1 MRRRIQHVH
10 FVGIGGIGMCGI
22 AELLH
27 DQGYRVSGSDL
38 REGPTLD
45 RLRQLGI
52 DVEVGHDAA
61 HLGHVDVCVYSSAVH
76 PTNPELVEAERRKI
90 PVIPR
95 AEMLAEVMR
104 LKDGIAVGGS
114 HGKTT
119 TSSLIAHVLHA
130 AGLDPTAV
138 IGGRVLMPDAS
149 PSTTRM
155 GASDLLV
162 AEADESDGSFLR
174 LAPVTAVVTNID
186 AEHMD
191 HYGSYEALENA
202 FVEFANRVPFWGVTV
217 LCLDHPGVQAIV
229 PRMTRRNITYGFA
242 SQADLIASDLQRDG
256 LGTRFEVRWR
266 DEKLGTARVRLPGRH
281 NVLNALAT
289 IAVARDLEVPFDV
302 AADALES
309 FLGIERRFERKGES
323 RGVQVVDD
331 YGHHPAEIRATLA
344 AAREI
349 HEGRI
354 LVAFQP
360 HRYSRTRS
368 LWDDFTAAF
377 NDADVLFLTEIYAA
391 NEEEIPGVDA
401 AGLVEAIR
409 AHGHREA
416 HFVPQLDG
424 VVERVVSEARAG
436 DLVITLGA
444 GSVST
449 LGRRILAGL
458 DEKGSG
464 E

>member
-38 REGPTLD
+38 REGPTVD

-52 DVEVGHDAA
+52 EVAVGHDEA

-76 PTNPELVEAERRKI
+76 PSNPELVEAERRKI

-138 IGGRVLMPDAS
+138 IGGRVLLPDAS
-149 PSTTRM
+149 PTTTRM
-155 GASDLLV
+155 GESDLLV

-174 LAPVTAVVTNID
+174 LAPVTAVITNID

-202 FVEFANRVPFWGVTV
+202 FVAFANGVPFWGVTV
-217 LCLDHPGVQAIV
+217 LCLDHPGVQAIL
-229 PRMTRRNITYGFA
+229 PRMTRRHITYGFA
-242 SQADLIASDLQRDG
+242 SQADLIASDLRKEG

-266 DEKLGTARVRLPGRH
+266 EEKLGTARIQLPGRH

-289 IAVARDLEVPFDV
+289 LAVARDLEVPFDV

-323 RGVQVVDD
+323 QGVQVVDD

-344 AAREI
+344 AARGI

-391 NEEEIPGVDA
+391 SEQEIPGVEA
-401 AGLVEAIR
+401 SGLVEAIR

-416 HFVPQLDG
+416 HFVPQLDA
-424 VVERVVSEARAG
+424 VVDRVVAEARPG

-444 GSVST
+444 GSIST

-458 DEKGSG
+458 DARRGG
-464 E
+464 A

>member
-38 REGPTLD
+38 RDGPSVE

-52 DVEVGHDAA
+52 EVQVGHDAG
-61 HLGHVDVCVYSSAVH
+61 HLGNVDVCVYSSAVR
-76 PTNPELVEAERRKI
+76 PGNPELVEAERRKI

-138 IGGRVLMPDAS
+138 IGGRVLLPDAS
-149 PSTTRM
+149 PTTTRM
-155 GASDLLV
+155 GDSDLLV

-186 AEHMD
+186 AEHVD
-191 HYGSYEALENA
+191 HYGSYQALENA
-202 FVEFANRVPFWGVTV
+202 FVEFANRVPFWGLTV

-229 PRMTRRNITYGFA
+229 PRMTRRHITYGFA
-242 SQADLIASDLQRDG
+242 SQADLIASDLHSDG
-256 LGTRFEVRWR
+256 SGTRFEVRWR
-266 DEKLGTARVRLPGRH
+266 DEVLGTARVRLPGRH

-289 IAVARDLEVPFDV
+289 IAVALDLEVPFEDV
-302 AADALES
+302 AASLDT

-323 RGVQVVDD
+323 QGVQVVDD

-349 HEGRI
+349 HEGRV

-360 HRYSRTRS
+360 HRYTRTRS
-368 LWDDFTAAF
+368 LWDEFTAAF

-391 NEEEIPGVDA
+391 NENKIPGVDA
-401 AGLVEAIR
+401 AGLLEAIQ
-409 AHGHREA
+409 AHGHRDA
-416 HFVPQLDG
+416 HLVSDLET
-424 VVERVVSEARAG
+424 VVDRVLAEARPG

-444 GSVST
+444 GNIST
-449 LGRRILAGL
+449 LGTRILARL
-458 DEKGSG
+458 DEKGG
-464 E
+464 GA